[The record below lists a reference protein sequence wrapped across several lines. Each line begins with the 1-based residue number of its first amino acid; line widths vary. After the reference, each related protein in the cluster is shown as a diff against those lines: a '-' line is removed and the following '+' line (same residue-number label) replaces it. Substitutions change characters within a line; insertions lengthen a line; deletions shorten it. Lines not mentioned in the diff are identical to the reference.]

1 MAEEN
6 PATKPE
12 TNSNEAA
19 LKQEIELLKRK
30 NREIVEEKQQFASI
44 EKNLSSLPEGTDV
57 QALIEFKQK
66 VEQERLEEKG
76 NYSEALN
83 KREAQ
88 FKEVIEKKDSEIESL
103 KNELKD
109 LKLITPAVT
118 ALSDLVHDPDY
129 AMAKLDRDKIK
140 VEQDGSINYLSNDG
154 FTSKPLQEAVKE
166 QLQPWA
172 LKNQPPVGSGAP
184 IGTTKTSA
192 GSISGID
199 ANLLKRLA
207 NGEDLAAHEIH
218 QKYGRDAWLEAKK
231 IAKDYK

>member
-1 MAEEN
+1 MTEET
-6 PATKPE
+6 PQTTTE
-12 TNSNEAA
+12 TTSNEAA

-30 NREIVEEKQQFASI
+30 NREIIEEKQQIASNA
-44 EKNLSSLPEGTDV
+44 KKVATLPEGTDV

-83 KREAQ
+83 KREIQ
-88 FKEVIEKKDSEIESL
+88 FKEVLEKKDNEIETL

-109 LKLITPAVT
+109 LKLITPAVNI
-118 ALSDLVHDPDY
+118 LSEVVHDPSY
-129 AMAKLDRDKIK
+129 AMTKLDKEKIQ
-140 VEQDGSINYLSNDG
+140 VQQDGSINYLSNDG

-172 LKNQPPVGSGAP
+172 LKNQQPVGSGAP
-184 IGTTKTSA
+184 IGKSESITSIA
-192 GSISGID
+192 GVD
-199 ANLLKRLA
+199 TNLMKRLA

-218 QKYGRDAWLEAKK
+218 AKYGREAWLAAKK
-231 IAKDYK
+231 VAKDYK